1 MNIRNMVHTIILF
14 ALSIIVYLMLNNFAK
29 MILLPARMSNFKLS
43 AFRAC
48 TLIALTLVGVTAI
61 STSYR
66 FTARTNTLLGN
77 RLELNHAHFSIE
89 PIACMSLCASTTACD
104 AVVIK
109 PGVYPCNLFS
119 GARLTSVQADLT
131 TERAYTNDV
140 KI

>member
-1 MNIRNMVHTIILF
+1 MVHILLT
-14 ALSIIVYLMLNNFAK
+14 LSIIVYLMLNYFAK
-29 MILLPARMSNFKLS
+29 MILFPVRMSDFKLS
-43 AFRAC
+43 AFWAC
-48 TLIALTLVGVTAI
+48 MLMTLTLVGVTAI

-66 FTARTNTLLGN
+66 FTARTHTLLGN
-77 RLELNHAHFSIE
+77 RLELNHTHFSIE
-89 PIACMSLCASTTACD
+89 PIACMSPCASTTACD

-140 KI
+140 KL

>member
-1 MNIRNMVHTIILF
+1 
-14 ALSIIVYLMLNNFAK
+14 MLNYLAK
-29 MILLPARMSNFKLS
+29 MILLPVRMSNLKLS
-43 AFRAC
+43 TFRAC

-77 RLELNHAHFSIE
+77 RLELNHAHLSME